1 MLEYSFLIVFYLIF
15 IASGQKDIYNAIKK
29 RYMYKKMA
37 EQEHVAVREIK
48 DTTGVKTEIDEKEKE
63 NQAETQSMAIS
74 LDRTFLEI
82 TSQIQKYVIVKF
94 NLSLVKGVSEAFLLW
109 MFGVDYAVVWGV
121 LIFLSAFIP
130 VLGTV
135 IGVAFPAIMALVQF
149 GSLGYAVIIAAILTV
164 LDNILGNYVEP
175 IFYKQKLGLSPIVML
190 LSLLIWGYVWGVV
203 GMILSVPLTSIIKIA
218 ISRSESP
225 NLRFLSDIMGGE

>member
-1 MLEYSFLIVFYLIF
+1 
-15 IASGQKDIYNAIKK
+15 
-29 RYMYKKMA
+29 
-37 EQEHVAVREIK
+37 
-48 DTTGVKTEIDEKEKE
+48 
-63 NQAETQSMAIS
+63 
-74 LDRTFLEI
+74 
-82 TSQIQKYVIVKF
+82 
-94 NLSLVKGVSEAFLLW
+94 

-164 LDNILGNYVEP
+164 LDNTLGNYVEP
-175 IFYKQKLGLSPIVML
+175 KFYKQKLGLSPIVML